1 VIFIV
6 IIGGIGS
13 VEGPIVGTLIFFALR
28 FLLADYG
35 AWYLITLGTIAII
48 VMLKAPRGLWGLIG
62 DGFNLHLFPV
72 QRYVR
77 LNHERANQSGPSVS
91 REVKL
96 QASRER
102 WAK

>member
-1 VIFIV
+1 
-6 IIGGIGS
+6 
-13 VEGPIVGTLIFFALR
+13 LIFFALR
-28 FLLADYG
+28 FLLANYG
-35 AWYLITLGTIAII
+35 AWYRITLGTIAII

-91 REVKL
+91 QARKL
-96 QASRER
+96 QMSSEEG
-102 WAK
+102 AK